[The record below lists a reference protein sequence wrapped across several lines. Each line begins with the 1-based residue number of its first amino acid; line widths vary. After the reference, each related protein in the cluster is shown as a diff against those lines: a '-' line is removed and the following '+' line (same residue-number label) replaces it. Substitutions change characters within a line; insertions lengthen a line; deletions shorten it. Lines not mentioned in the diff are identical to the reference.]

1 MNIENYISSGIIESY
16 VLDQLNE
23 QERNDVQKLAAQHP
37 EIRVAIEETEETFSA
52 LGEKGSITPPKLVK
66 SKLFADLGLDL
77 EKSEQEVEPSLVKEN
92 TIQQAPN
99 ISEDT
104 RQIPQR
110 KSAVLYPFFSAAA
123 SIVAIIGIVLAVY
136 YRGQWLNTQNRLSEI
151 ITQNET
157 LAQQYNIVKNQSD
170 QYANNLNILRQ
181 PGIENV
187 AMEGL
192 EIAPGAQAMVH
203 WNKKTNEVFLNAKK
217 MPSNEQNSQYQL
229 WAIVDGA
236 PVDMGVFDVGGDM
249 TSLLKMKN
257 IENASAFAVT
267 LEPRG
272 GSENPT
278 MEKMFV
284 IGQI

>member
-16 VLDQLNE
+16 VLDQLSE
-23 QERNDVQKLAAQHP
+23 QERNDVQKLATQHP
-37 EIRVAIEETEETFSA
+37 EIRQAIDEIEETFFA
-52 LGEKGSITPPKLVK
+52 LGEKGSVPPPSSVK
-66 SKLFADLGLDL
+66 NKLFKDLGIEKEVSNAPL
-77 EKSEQEVEPSLVKEN
+77 KSEADMSQKADSPDFKASEPKG
-92 TIQQAPN
+92 
-99 ISEDT
+99 
-104 RQIPQR
+104 
-110 KSAVLYPFFSAAA
+110 KSFIMYPFFSAAA
-123 SIVAIIGIVLAVY
+123 SIIAVLGIVLSLY
-136 YRGQWLNTQNRLSEI
+136 YRGQWLSTQDRLSEM

-170 QYANNLNILRQ
+170 QYAFNINILRQ

-192 EIAPGAQAMVH
+192 EIAPTAQATIH
-203 WNKKTNEVFLNAKK
+203 WNKNTNEVFLNAKK
-217 MPSNEQNSQYQL
+217 MPSNDQNLQYQL

-257 IENASAFAVT
+257 IEKASAFAVT

-278 MEKMFV
+278 MDKMFV